1 MEVWAES
8 TILATE
14 SQRSV
19 REGQSDLLLLLR
31 SGIFF
36 EIYFYTFLVYIC
48 IYIYTLNINQ
58 IVCIVGSKRLSVRES
73 RGSRSGRGGA
83 IVLSRNSL
91 LFQRHATDRSRQ
103 EEQSRVPGT
112 RGTEREREKKKSPRT
127 FQLFDRFQVSFKISS
142 RSFHRSACTSFY
154 HDPCWMEWNQ
164 RRCAS

>member
-1 MEVWAES
+1 MSWEYDTCHRIS
-8 TILATE
+8 TICTRRTKWP
-14 SQRSV
+14 SIIITIRY
-19 REGQSDLLLLLR
+19 LLR
-31 SGIFF
+31 NL
-36 EIYFYTFLVYIC
+36 FLYLSSVHM
-48 IYIYTLNINQ
+48 YIYTLNINQ

-112 RGTEREREKKKSPRT
+112 RGTQREREKKKSPRT

>member
-1 MEVWAES
+1 MSWEYDTCHRIS
-8 TILATE
+8 TICTRRTKWP
-14 SQRSV
+14 SIIITIRY
-19 REGQSDLLLLLR
+19 LLR
-31 SGIFF
+31 NL
-36 EIYFYTFLVYIC
+36 FLYLSSVHM
-48 IYIYTLNINQ
+48 YIYTLNINQ

>member
-1 MEVWAES
+1 MSWEYDTCHRIS
-8 TILATE
+8 TICTRRTKWP
-14 SQRSV
+14 SIIITIRY
-19 REGQSDLLLLLR
+19 LLR
-31 SGIFF
+31 NL
-36 EIYFYTFLVYIC
+36 FLYLSSVHM
-48 IYIYTLNINQ
+48 YIYTLNINQ
-58 IVCIVGSKRLSVRES
+58 IVCIIGSKRLSVRES

-112 RGTEREREKKKSPRT
+112 RGTHREREKKKSPRT